1 MRKTRKGVRKLGKI
15 ISIVNQKG
23 GVGKTTSCINL
34 IAALG
39 KLGKKCLLV
48 DIDSQGNSTSGLG
61 INKREVKSSTYDL
74 LINEEEA
81 QKENECW
88 YNDMY
93 EKGESHRN
101 TSCGIGGGGSSNS
114 AENGIAQYIAQK

>member
-1 MRKTRKGVRKLGKI
+1 MNIFKKLFGRK
-15 ISIVNQKG
+15 QKE
-23 GVGKTTSCINL
+23 
-34 IAALG
+34 IA
-39 KLGKKCLLV
+39 
-48 DIDSQGNSTSGLG
+48 Q
-61 INKREVKSSTYDL
+61 
-74 LINEEEA
+74 NEEET

-101 TSCGIGGGGSSNS
+101 TSCGIGGSANS

>member
-1 MRKTRKGVRKLGKI
+1 MNIFKKLFGRKQKE
-15 ISIVNQKG
+15 IVQ
-23 GVGKTTSCINL
+23 
-34 IAALG
+34 
-39 KLGKKCLLV
+39 
-48 DIDSQGNSTSGLG
+48 
-61 INKREVKSSTYDL
+61 
-74 LINEEEA
+74 NEEET

-114 AENGIAQYIAQK
+114 AENICDL